1 MNKVYACIDG
11 RANTT
16 AVIDAAAWA
25 ALRLSCPLMLAHVVE
40 PQVGLATGLDTN
52 AAIGLGAPD
61 VLLQQLSELDAQR
74 TQLAQE
80 AGRRMVSAA
89 QAHAAEAGLSQV
101 ESVVRTDELS
111 EATQAWQNDARV
123 FVLGQN
129 RDTAPRGRRHLDH
142 HIERVVRSVSRTVLV
157 VPVDTFTAPDQI
169 VVAYDGSPTA
179 QRVVERLAASPI
191 LTGLPVT
198 LLMVAHDTPDNRA
211 TLLTAR
217 QKLEAE
223 GRHVET
229 LLSPGT
235 PETEI
240 LTLLGQRPRSLLAM
254 GAYGHSRIREFIV
267 GSTTTTLLRLSPVP
281 VMVLR

>member
-1 MNKVYACIDG
+1 
-11 RANTT
+11 
-16 AVIDAAAWA
+16 
-25 ALRLSCPLMLAHVVE
+25 
-40 PQVGLATGLDTN
+40 
-52 AAIGLGAPD
+52 
-61 VLLQQLSELDAQR
+61 
-74 TQLAQE
+74 
-80 AGRRMVSAA
+80 
-89 QAHAAEAGLSQV
+89 
-101 ESVVRTDELS
+101 
-111 EATQAWQNDARV
+111 
-123 FVLGQN
+123 
-129 RDTAPRGRRHLDH
+129 
-142 HIERVVRSVSRTVLV
+142 VLV

-240 LTLLGQRPRSLLAM
+240 LNLLGQRPRSLLAM

>member
-11 RANTT
+11 RANTS
-16 AVIDAAAWA
+16 AVVDAATWA
-25 ALRLSCPLMLAHVVE
+25 ARRLSCPLMLAHVVE
-40 PQVGLATGLDTN
+40 PQPALTAGFDAN

-74 TQLAQE
+74 AQLAQE
-80 AGRRMVSAA
+80 AGRRLVSAA
-89 QAHAAEAGLSQV
+89 LAHAAETGLTDVDSL
-101 ESVVRTDELS
+101 VRADELS
-111 EATQAWQNDARV
+111 DAALSWQDDARV

-157 VPVDTFTAPDQI
+157 VPGDTFAAPDQI

-179 QRVVERLAASPI
+179 QRVVDRLAASPI

-198 LLMVAHDTPDNRA
+198 LLMVGADTPDSRA

-229 LLSPGT
+229 LLAPGT
-235 PETEI
+235 PEAEI
-240 LTLLGQRPRSLLAM
+240 LKLLGQRPRSLLAM

>member
-40 PQVGLATGLDTN
+40 PQVGLATGLDAN

-89 QAHAAEAGLSQV
+89 QARAAEAGLIQV

-217 QKLEAE
+217 QKLETE

>member
-11 RANTT
+11 RANTS
-16 AVIDAAAWA
+16 AVVDAATWA
-25 ALRLSCPLMLAHVVE
+25 ARRLSCPLVLAHVIE
-40 PQVGLATGLDTN
+40 PQPGLTTGLDAN

-61 VLLQQLSELDAQR
+61 ALLQQLSELDAQR

-80 AGRRMVSAA
+80 AGRRMISTALTR
-89 QAHAAEAGLSQV
+89 AAEAGLSDV
-101 ESVVRTDELS
+101 DSVVRADELS
-111 EATQAWQNDARV
+111 DATQAWQDDARL

-129 RDTAPRGRRHLDH
+129 RDNTSRRRRHLDH
-142 HIERVVRSVSRTVLV
+142 HIERVVRSVSRTVMV

-198 LLMVAHDTPDNRA
+198 LLMVGADTPEHRTA
-211 TLLTAR
+211 LLTAR

-240 LTLLGQRPRSLLAM
+240 LNLLDQRPHSLLAM

>member
-11 RANTT
+11 RANTSAVVDT
-16 AVIDAAAWA
+16 ATWA
-25 ALRLSCPLMLAHVVE
+25 ARRLSCPLVLAHVIE
-40 PQVGLATGLDTN
+40 PQPGLTTGLDAN

-61 VLLQQLSELDAQR
+61 ALLQQLSELDAQR

-80 AGRRMVSAA
+80 AGRRMISTALTR
-89 QAHAAEAGLSQV
+89 AAEAGLSDV
-101 ESVVRTDELS
+101 DSVVRADELS
-111 EATQAWQNDARV
+111 DATQAWQDDARL

-129 RDTAPRGRRHLDH
+129 RDNTSRRRRHLDH

-157 VPVDTFTAPDQI
+157 VPVDTFTPPDQI

-198 LLMVAHDTPDNRA
+198 LLMVSADTPEHRA

-240 LTLLGQRPRSLLAM
+240 LTLLEQRPHSLLAM

>member
-40 PQVGLATGLDTN
+40 PQVGLATGLDAN

-89 QAHAAEAGLSQV
+89 QARAAEAGLSQV

-217 QKLEAE
+217 QKLETE

-267 GSTTTTLLRLSPVP
+267 GSATTTLLRLSPVP

>member
-40 PQVGLATGLDTN
+40 PQVGLATGLDAN

-89 QAHAAEAGLSQV
+89 QARAAETGLSQV

-157 VPVDTFTAPDQI
+157 VPVDTFTDPDQI

-240 LTLLGQRPRSLLAM
+240 LNLLGQRPRSLLAM

>member
-40 PQVGLATGLDTN
+40 PQVGLATGLDAN

-89 QAHAAEAGLSQV
+89 QARAAEAGLIQV

-111 EATQAWQNDARV
+111 EATQTWQNDARV

-198 LLMVAHDTPDNRA
+198 LLMVAHDTDR
-211 TLLTAR
+211 
-217 QKLEAE
+217 KS
-223 GRHVET
+223 V
-229 LLSPGT
+229 
-235 PETEI
+235 
-240 LTLLGQRPRSLLAM
+240 
-254 GAYGHSRIREFIV
+254 V
-267 GSTTTTLLRLSPVP
+267 
-281 VMVLR
+281 

>member
-40 PQVGLATGLDTN
+40 PQVGLATGLDAN

-80 AGRRMVSAA
+80 AGRRIVSAA
-89 QAHAAEAGLSQV
+89 QARAAEAGLIQV

-142 HIERVVRSVSRTVLV
+142 HIERVVRSVSRTMLV

-217 QKLEAE
+217 QKLETE

>member
-40 PQVGLATGLDTN
+40 PQVGLATGLDAN

-80 AGRRMVSAA
+80 AGRRMVSAV
-89 QAHAAEAGLSQV
+89 QARAAEAGLSQV

-240 LTLLGQRPRSLLAM
+240 LNLLGQRPRSLLAM

>member
-11 RANTT
+11 RANTS

-40 PQVGLATGLDTN
+40 PQVGLATGLDAN

-89 QAHAAEAGLSQV
+89 QARAAEAGLIQV

-217 QKLEAE
+217 QKLETE

-254 GAYGHSRIREFIV
+254 GAYWHSRIREFIV

>member
-11 RANTT
+11 RANTP
-16 AVIDAAAWA
+16 AVIDAAAWSA
-25 ALRLSCPLMLAHVVE
+25 RRLSLPLVLAHVVE
-40 PQVGLATGLDTN
+40 PQVSLSLGTDANG
-52 AAIGLGAPD
+52 AIGLGAPD

-74 TQLAQE
+74 NQIAQE

-89 QAHAAEAGLSQV
+89 QAHATQAGVSQV
-101 ESVVRTDELS
+101 RQDELS
-111 EATQAWQNDARV
+111 EAALAWQDDARV

-129 RDTAPRGRRHLDH
+129 RQPATRGRRHLDH

-157 VPVDTFTAPDQI
+157 VPSETFTAPDQI

-179 QRVVERLAASPI
+179 QRVVERLAASPL

-198 LLMVAHDTPDNRA
+198 LLMVGTDTPDHRA

-217 QKLEAE
+217 QKLEAD

-229 LLSPGT
+229 LLTPGV

-240 LTLLGQRPRSLLAM
+240 LALLGQRPRSLLAM

>member
-40 PQVGLATGLDTN
+40 PQVGLATGLDAN

-89 QAHAAEAGLSQV
+89 QARAAEAGLIQV
-101 ESVVRTDELS
+101 ESVARTDELS

-217 QKLEAE
+217 QKLETE

>member
-11 RANTT
+11 RANTS

-25 ALRLSCPLMLAHVVE
+25 AQRLSCPLTLAHVIE
-40 PQVGLATGLDTN
+40 PQPVLATGLDAN

-61 VLLQQLSELDAQR
+61 VLLQQLSELDVQR
-74 TQLAQE
+74 TQLAQQ
-80 AGRRMVSAA
+80 AGQRMISAA
-89 QAHAAEAGLSQV
+89 QARATAAGLSAV
-101 ESVVRTDELS
+101 DSVVRTDELS
-111 EATQAWQNDARV
+111 EAALSWQADARV

-142 HIERVVRSVSRTVLV
+142 HIERVVRSVSRTVMV
-157 VPVDTFTAPDQI
+157 VPSEAFTVPDQI

-198 LLMVAHDTPDNRA
+198 LLMVGADTPEHRA

-217 QKLEAE
+217 QKLEVD

-229 LLSPGT
+229 LLSPGE
-235 PETEI
+235 PEAEI
-240 LTLLGQRPRSLLAM
+240 LNLLGQRPRSLLAM

>member
-11 RANTT
+11 RANTP
-16 AVIDAAAWA
+16 AVIDAAAWSA
-25 ALRLSCPLMLAHVVE
+25 RRLSLPLVVAHVVE
-40 PQVGLATGLDTN
+40 PQVSLSLGTDANG
-52 AAIGLGAPD
+52 AIGLGAPD

-74 TQLAQE
+74 SQIAQE

-89 QAHAAEAGLSQV
+89 QAHATAAGVPQV
-101 ESVVRTDELS
+101 DSVVRHDDLS
-111 EATQAWQNDARV
+111 EAALAWQDDARL

-129 RDTAPRGRRHLDH
+129 RQPATRGRRHLDH
-142 HIERVVRSVSRTVLV
+142 HIERLVRSVSRTVLV
-157 VPVDTFTAPDQI
+157 VPSETFTAPDQI

-198 LLMVAHDTPDNRA
+198 LLMVGADTPDHRA

-217 QKLEAE
+217 QKLEAD

-229 LLSPGT
+229 LLSPGE
-235 PETEI
+235 PEAEI
-240 LTLLGQRPRSLLAM
+240 LALLGQRPHSLLAM

>member
-40 PQVGLATGLDTN
+40 PQVGLATGLDAN

-89 QAHAAEAGLSQV
+89 QARAAEAGLIQV

-142 HIERVVRSVSRTVLV
+142 HIERVVRSVSRTMLV

-217 QKLEAE
+217 QKLETE

>member
-40 PQVGLATGLDTN
+40 PQVGLATGLDAN

-89 QAHAAEAGLSQV
+89 QARAAEAGLIQV

-111 EATQAWQNDARV
+111 EATQTWQNDARV

-240 LTLLGQRPRSLLAM
+240 LNLLGQRPRSLLAM

>member
-40 PQVGLATGLDTN
+40 PQVGLATGLDAN

-111 EATQAWQNDARV
+111 EATQVWQNDARV

-240 LTLLGQRPRSLLAM
+240 LNLLGQRPRSLLAM

>member
-40 PQVGLATGLDTN
+40 PQVGLATGLDAN

-61 VLLQQLSELDAQR
+61 VLLQHLSELDAQR

-89 QAHAAEAGLSQV
+89 QARAAEAGLIQV

-217 QKLEAE
+217 QKLETE